1 MIGGYMKADI
11 EWEAKLVIPDEIT
24 EQLKL
29 HEGDVAHIEM
39 QDDGSII
46 ISFDKKVSIEVD
58 LPESTLFALMQMA
71 HERDIILNQLVTDIL
86 TAELM

>member
-1 MIGGYMKADI
+1 MKADI